1 MRATTQAQYIYVKVI
16 QACVLEIANQQDE
29 QG

>member
-1 MRATTQAQYIYVKVI
+1 MRATTQAQNIYVKVI
-16 QACVLEIANQQDE
+16 QACVSDIANQQDE

>member
-1 MRATTQAQYIYVKVI
+1 MRATTQAQGIYVKVI
-16 QACVLEIANQQDE
+16 QACVSEIAKQWDE